1 MTSMDATA
9 QPVTAADFLDQAA
22 ERLDA
27 LCRMPLTVAE
37 HVLWRVAAQQQAAL
51 REIAA
56 HIQPRDPNGAHS

>member
-1 MTSMDATA
+1 MTAE
-9 QPVTAADFLDQAA
+9 TAATPTAEDFLDQAA

-27 LCRMPLTVAE
+27 LCRMPLTEAE

-56 HIQPRDPNGAHS
+56 RLQPRDPNGERP